1 MFIEDTAW
9 YKLNDS
15 VMSRNHRDRKL
26 TKVQRHIKSG
36 HIGFIP
42 NCPVCMQ
49 TSATRRVSE
58 NAVEKVDQKPG
69 RTWSADSIYHVDC
82 DSYQGNR
89 YTIVM
94 YNGATGYMSLAFME
108 LRSTAAAK
116 IETAVQRLRDDPRYK
131 SVDQMVEILQCD
143 PAGEWH
149 RKNVEFMSVM
159 KKLRIHFI
167 MRATNADKR
176 EMAEGEGAVKIA
188 ELLAK
193 RIMLESRLEAEMWQ
207 YAYVHA
213 AWMKNLH
220 TRAKDAAPDGDGIRP
235 IEALSNGLVSR
246 EQCNRYIHYGVV
258 PGKTLLATVM
268 RGSGSSVTRL
278 ANTRWASAV
287 EMNGENVVCRCPFKP
302 RGAQFE
308 TKNFVAIN
316 TPGMSTF
323 EFLRLPQPGTMPSSA
338 APAIN

>member
-1 MFIEDTAW
+1 
-9 YKLNDS
+9 
-15 VMSRNHRDRKL
+15 MSRNHRDRKL

-176 EMAEGEGAVKIA
+176 EMAEGEGAVSRA
-188 ELLAK
+188 VQSVHTLRCGTRQNTVGNGDARQ
-193 RIMLESRLEAEMWQ
+193 RIISDALGEHALGVSSRDEWR
-207 YAYVHA
+207 
-213 AWMKNLH
+213 K
-220 TRAKDAAPDGDGIRP
+220 
-235 IEALSNGLVSR
+235 
-246 EQCNRYIHYGVV
+246 C
-258 PGKTLLATVM
+258 
-268 RGSGSSVTRL
+268 
-278 ANTRWASAV
+278 
-287 EMNGENVVCRCPFKP
+287 
-302 RGAQFE
+302 
-308 TKNFVAIN
+308 
-316 TPGMSTF
+316 GMSMSFQTT
-323 EFLRLPQPGTMPSSA
+323 RRA
-338 APAIN
+338 V